1 MELTDEEKKKVA
13 QKMGTPV
20 YLGAFVGLLGTMAYL
35 GVFKSKKGMIPKVLV
50 GTAITML
57 GILAGSSIGTAAV
70 EKYKEE
76 LEEADDE

>member
-1 MELTDEEKKKVA
+1 MELTEEEEKKVA

-20 YLGAFVGLLGTMAYL
+20 YLGAFVGLLGTFAYL

-50 GTAITML
+50 GTGITML
-57 GILAGSSIGTAAV
+57 GILAGSMVGTAAV

-76 LEEADDE
+76 LEEADED